1 MSISSGKK
9 ARALSAIILAVI
21 LVLPA
26 RWALAADPVVINSGV
41 GRYPLG
47 LHLGILEDRDRRYAV
62 EDVAAGRTD
71 RPFSPAG
78 TQSPSFG
85 FTDSAYWITFTV
97 RHTAREAGDWL
108 LELDYPLMDTIRL
121 YTGNG
126 AGGFTERRFGSLR
139 PFAERDVR
147 HRNPVMKLAPAPGSD
162 TVYYL
167 RFENKDRMEFP
178 LTLWSA
184 RAFGDNAYREQFI
197 LGLYYGILF
206 IMFAYNLFLFFSV
219 RDRPY
224 LYYVLYILAMGIFQM
239 GQNGLLYQ
247 FLAAWRD
254 PPPVHFIPY
263 TQAALITAIYQF
275 SQSYLNTREH
285 AKRLHRVMNFLK
297 YAAAVYFLTPQFLD
311 YTACILIGVSM
322 TFVMIP
328 LIIASGISV
337 MRTGY
342 RPSYYFMAA
351 WSVMFV
357 AGTLFLLRVVAVIPH
372 NTFTNYI
379 LHMGT
384 SVEVVLLSLGLGDR
398 FNLIRKEKE
407 RIASEMRIARNIQKT
422 LIPREVPRVPGLR
435 VHAEYIPMEDV
446 GGDLYDYHEVGG
458 TNLGVMVAD
467 VSGHGVPAALV
478 ASMVKVSFSLQS
490 ACAAAPRDVIGG
502 MTDILRGE
510 LAGTFITAGYA
521 YLDMERRE
529 LSFAKRGHLPLYV
542 HREKSGE
549 VLRLSPRGA
558 FISRLPLSDLGEE
571 RVALF
576 RGDKLVMFTDGIIEC
591 RNREGEIFGFEGLE
605 AFLKENHRLSPGDFS
620 GKLIGTLGEWSRYR
634 DSFDDDITLVVI
646 DID

>member
-1 MSISSGKK
+1 
-9 ARALSAIILAVI
+9 
-21 LVLPA
+21 
-26 RWALAADPVVINSGV
+26 
-41 GRYPLG
+41 
-47 LHLGILEDRDRRYAV
+47 
-62 EDVAAGRTD
+62 
-71 RPFSPAG
+71 
-78 TQSPSFG
+78 
-85 FTDSAYWITFTV
+85 
-97 RHTAREAGDWL
+97 
-108 LELDYPLMDTIRL
+108 
-121 YTGNG
+121 
-126 AGGFTERRFGSLR
+126 
-139 PFAERDVR
+139 
-147 HRNPVMKLAPAPGSD
+147 
-162 TVYYL
+162 
-167 RFENKDRMEFP
+167 
-178 LTLWSA
+178 
-184 RAFGDNAYREQFI
+184 
-197 LGLYYGILF
+197 
-206 IMFAYNLFLFFSV
+206 
-219 RDRPY
+219 
-224 LYYVLYILAMGIFQM
+224 
-239 GQNGLLYQ
+239 
-247 FLAAWRD
+247 
-254 PPPVHFIPY
+254 
-263 TQAALITAIYQF
+263 
-275 SQSYLNTREH
+275 
-285 AKRLHRVMNFLK
+285 MNFLK

-502 MTDILRGE
+502 MTSILRGE
-510 LAGTFITAGYA
+510 LAGTFISAGYA

-558 FISRLPLSDLGEE
+558 LISRLPLSDLGEE
-571 RVALF
+571 RAALF

-605 AFLKENHRLSPGDFS
+605 SFLKENHRLSPGDFS
-620 GKLIGTLGEWSRYR
+620 GKLIGTLGAWSRYR
-634 DSFDDDITLVVI
+634 ESFDDDITQVVI